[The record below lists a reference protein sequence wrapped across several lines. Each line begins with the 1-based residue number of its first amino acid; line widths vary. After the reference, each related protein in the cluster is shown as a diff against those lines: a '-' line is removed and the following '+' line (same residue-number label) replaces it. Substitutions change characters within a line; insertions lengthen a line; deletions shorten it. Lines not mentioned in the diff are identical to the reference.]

1 MGGKVIKFFLHIRAQ
16 SCIMA
21 AERAGALALLIN
33 ALHPRKAE
41 RQQEVI
47 LMKTRK
53 HDTRWLVGVA
63 MFVALQMVLQL
74 TGIGLIPLP
83 LIRAT
88 TLHIPV
94 IVGAVLLGPLAGAI
108 LGGTFGLCSMWTA
121 TTAPTPLSFAFSPFL
136 ADTAAGAV
144 KAVWIAFGCRILIG
158 VVAGWLWIAL
168 KKLKVNDL
176 AALPVVGVAG
186 ALTNTG
192 LVMGSIYFLLTP
204 EFAEAQNVGMETVL
218 GAVMG
223 IVTTSGVAEA
233 IAAAVLVTAVCK
245 ALLHVPALGPQ
256 VRAKA

>member
-1 MGGKVIKFFLHIRAQ
+1 
-16 SCIMA
+16 
-21 AERAGALALLIN
+21 
-33 ALHPRKAE
+33 
-41 RQQEVI
+41 
-47 LMKTRK
+47 MKTRK

-158 VVAGWLWIAL
+158 VVAGWLWIGL
-168 KKLKVNDL
+168 KKLRVGGKPISDF
-176 AALPVVGVAG
+176 AALPITAAAG
-186 ALTNTG
+186 SMTNTA
-192 LVMGSIYFLLTP
+192 LVMGSIYFLLRP
-204 EFAEAQNVGMETVL
+204 EYAAAKGVAMDAVL
-218 GAVMG
+218 GLVM
-223 IVTTSGVAEA
+223 VTITGSGVTEMVGA
-233 IAAAVLVTAVCK
+233 IVVVTAVCK
-245 ALLHVPALGPQ
+245 ALFHLPNVVPA
-256 VRAKA
+256 RAAEKAKK

>member
-1 MGGKVIKFFLHIRAQ
+1 
-16 SCIMA
+16 MA

-158 VVAGWLWIAL
+158 VVSGWLWIAL

-204 EFAEAQNVGMETVL
+204 EFAEAQNVGMEAVL
-218 GAVMG
+218 GVVMG
-223 IVTTSGVAEA
+223 IVTTSGVAEG